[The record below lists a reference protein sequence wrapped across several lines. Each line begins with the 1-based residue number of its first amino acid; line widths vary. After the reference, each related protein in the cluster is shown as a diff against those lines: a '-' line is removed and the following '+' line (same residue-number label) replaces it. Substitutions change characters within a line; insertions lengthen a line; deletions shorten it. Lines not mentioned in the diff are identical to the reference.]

1 MAQSLFRS
9 IRMKL
14 LGEGKLLRYL
24 TYAIGEILLIIIGI
38 MLALQLNNW
47 NEDRK
52 TQAEFEQ
59 YLVQL
64 KVDVK
69 KAITFNQE
77 VADYLLDRAQSS
89 YELVVFLEGTNRS
102 EEALKDFELNL
113 NRLGQYRS
121 IQLNA
126 GLLGELFDGKTEVI
140 SRDPLL
146 YERTL
151 DVISTLMGR
160 KEVTEHI
167 LRNIDAFRSQLSSF
181 YGGQHR
187 LIPEMEITYDLN
199 KLERSDQFKYLIQSI
214 ARRQSTAHTSANGIV
229 RNLTEFLTLLE
240 EYEI

>member
-52 TQAEFEQ
+52 AQADFEQ

-89 YELVVFLEGTNRS
+89 YELVVFL
-102 EEALKDFELNL
+102 
-113 NRLGQYRS
+113 
-121 IQLNA
+121 
-126 GLLGELFDGKTEVI
+126 
-140 SRDPLL
+140 
-146 YERTL
+146 
-151 DVISTLMGR
+151 
-160 KEVTEHI
+160 
-167 LRNIDAFRSQLSSF
+167 
-181 YGGQHR
+181 
-187 LIPEMEITYDLN
+187 
-199 KLERSDQFKYLIQSI
+199 
-214 ARRQSTAHTSANGIV
+214 
-229 RNLTEFLTLLE
+229 
-240 EYEI
+240 